1 MVKSEMSLNNDIL
14 LKLSD
19 LNDTMTGQNRCD
31 LIENAPSPDIDVVRD
46 TEQTTSNE
54 KEEESTLTSEKV
66 EPKFPF
72 RPFARMAT
80 GHDRDPITSGHL
92 NPGFPLMDP
101 NVQKSLVEAYAA
113 RLQSEA
119 DYAR

>member
-1 MVKSEMSLNNDIL
+1 MSEHNESLSKRSSNDLIE
-14 LKLSD
+14 
-19 LNDTMTGQNRCD
+19 TMTGQNRCD
-31 LIENAPSPDIDVVRD
+31 FNENASSPDIDVVRD
-46 TEQTTSNE
+46 MDPKICDVKE
-54 KEEESTLTSEKV
+54 KEENIISSEKL

-80 GHDRDPITSGHL
+80 GHDRSAITSGFL
-92 NPGFPLMDP
+92 NPGFPLMDS

>member
-1 MVKSEMSLNNDIL
+1 MVKSEMSENNEIL
-14 LKLSD
+14 LKLSN
-19 LNDTMTGQNRCD
+19 LNETMTGQNRCD
-31 LIENAPSPDIDVVRD
+31 LLENAPSPDIDVVRD

-54 KEEESTLTSEKV
+54 KEEESTSALEKV

-80 GHDRDPITSGHL
+80 GHDRAPITSGHL